1 MINNVEQCYK
11 VLGLEVGA
19 SLEEV
24 NQAYKDLV
32 FIWHPDRLPQANQR
46 LQQKSAE
53 KRK

>member
-1 MINNVEQCYK
+1 MSHNLEQYYQ

-32 FIWHPDRLPQANQR
+32 FIWHPDRLPQNI
-46 LQQKSAE
+46 
-53 KRK
+53 